1 MDSTRKGLS
10 CQTDKKA
17 GNYIGFAKTV
27 SSTCKKGVDISRL
40 KATKIKSQIK
50 KT

>member
-10 CQTDKKA
+10 CQTDKKT

-27 SSTCKKGVDISRL
+27 SSTCKKKEWIQAEIFL
-40 KATKIKSQIK
+40 QMK
-50 KT
+50 KTR